1 MDQESTPLP
10 SMDEIKRRAAEIGAA
25 MKSSQ
30 AITPELRVRFI
41 EVRSALFMR
50 GVYDPVLVRFDS
62 ATAPRASN
70 AEIGEQ
76 LETLAQSL

>member
-25 MKSSQ
+25 MKSAQ